1 MLTLFTLLVMMSNT
15 NHSTNVLSAPVPGR
29 QDTTHWVSAPTT
41 RGTFG
46 LLVSCVL
53 TLILCLWT
61 SLHLNLSRKD
71 ETAMGRVS
79 HKLKW
84 TLLAL
89 FAPEIIVY
97 TAWRQYVSAQAL
109 STEVNDVL
117 KVRFFIP
124 KPLNMHPRG
133 SS

>member
-1 MLTLFTLLVMMSNT
+1 MLTLFIVLVIAPNI
-15 NHSTNVLSAPVPGR
+15 NHSVLSAPVPGR
-29 QDTTHWVSAPTT
+29 QETTHWVSAPTT

-61 SLHLNLSRKD
+61 SLHLNLPCKD
-71 ETAMGRVS
+71 ETAIGRVS
-79 HKLKW
+79 RKLKW

-89 FAPEIIVY
+89 FAPEIVVF

-109 STEVNDVL
+109 SKEVNDVL
-117 KVRFFIP
+117 KVRLFIL
-124 KPLNMHPRG
+124 KQSSMHSRG
-133 SS
+133 PS